1 VIAVTSAGNTEVSS
15 DGVTIVTENDVLS
28 GVIIHDGEPCNV
40 TGWFRMLIINIFMH
54 VSCLNYK
61 CDINW

>member
-1 VIAVTSAGNTEVSS
+1 MIAVTSAGNTEVSS

-40 TGWFRMLIINIFMH
+40 TG
-54 VSCLNYK
+54 
-61 CDINW
+61 